1 MFSIRFLRKKL
12 SLSYHTTVQIALV
25 ILHVCYCPR
34 HKNSIQRSE
43 SVQKRLAKMVKGRE
57 KQPRAPGLL
66 ELGEEKAEGRPH
78 LTLQSPQEEQ

>member
-1 MFSIRFLRKKL
+1 
-12 SLSYHTTVQIALV
+12 
-25 ILHVCYCPR
+25 
-34 HKNSIQRSE
+34 
-43 SVQKRLAKMVKGRE
+43 MVKGRE